1 MARPIPLVAPLR
13 EVSEIGC
20 LLESGGVRDRGEV
33 SLNVVLSVYKLL
45 DRKIYIN

>member
-20 LLESGGVRDRGEV
+20 LESGGVRDGGEV
-33 SLNVVLSVYKLL
+33 SLNVVLSELL
-45 DRKIYIN
+45 DGKICVG

>member
-20 LLESGGVRDRGEV
+20 LLESGGVRDGGEV
-33 SLNVVLSVYKLL
+33 GLNAVLSEYKLL
-45 DRKIYIN
+45 DGKICMS